1 VLQPGWIQAFLPPR
15 EVDSPVK
22 FARVIGN
29 VVATRKEEKVRGRK
43 FMVIQPLNIDFK
55 PEGNVLVGV
64 DAVGA
69 GEGEIVLYA
78 TGSSAR
84 QTHLTEDRPTDCV
97 IMAIVDLV
105 EAHGENIY
113 DKSRENHNGTKPEA
127 EEAST

>member
-1 VLQPGWIQAFLPPR
+1 M
-15 EVDSPVK
+15 E

-43 FMVIQPLNIDFK
+43 FMVIQPLDVNFEPD
-55 PEGNVLVGV
+55 GNVLVGV
-64 DAVGA
+64 DAVGV

-84 QTHLTEDRPTDCV
+84 QTHLTENRPTDCV

-105 EAHGENIY
+105 EVDGENVY
-113 DKSRENHNGTKPEA
+113 NKSTEGDAPDASEPEEA
-127 EEAST
+127 EAGEASG

>member
-1 VLQPGWIQAFLPPR
+1 M
-15 EVDSPVK
+15 E

-43 FMVIQPLNIDFK
+43 FMVIQPLDVDFE
-55 PEGNVLVGV
+55 PDGNVLVGV
-64 DAVGA
+64 DAVGV

-84 QTHLTEDRPTDCV
+84 QTHLTENRPTDCV

-105 EAHGENIY
+105 EVDGENIY
-113 DKSRENHNGTKPEA
+113 NKSDEATNGANPEKLPGEEPDTA
-127 EEAST
+127 EEEEASA

>member
-1 VLQPGWIQAFLPPR
+1 M
-15 EVDSPVK
+15 E

-43 FMVIQPLNIDFK
+43 FMVIQPLDVDFE

-64 DAVGA
+64 DAVGV

-84 QTHLTEDRPTDCV
+84 QTHLTENRPTDCV

-105 EAHGENIY
+105 EVEGENIY
-113 DKSRENHNGTKPEA
+113 NKSDEAQNGASPHELPGEEETDDGNVSDEEQEEEA
-127 EEAST
+127 EA